1 MFDAYLSRWNLTPD
15 GAPIVTHA
23 ARLLPV
29 LHRGQPAM
37 LKVSHEEDEK
47 QGGVLMRWWDGHG
60 AARVLA
66 HDDEAIVLERATG
79 GRSLAEYARNGRD
92 DEATRIICGVLQ
104 ELHAPRPK
112 PLPELR
118 PLQSWFADLWPA
130 ARARGGILAESARHA
145 RVLLDS
151 PVPHLDRLFDYLV
164 PPRLDAA
171 AGIGTALLDLVKA
184 RRSGGFCLWV
194 FETNTPARGG
204 WRGAA
209 ALFVYAAAFSYAY
222 VQLDAGTGALLLFG
236 AVQVTLLLAGL
247 LRGERLGGQ
256 ALLGFLLALGGLL
269 FLLLPGASAPPLG
282 GALLMLLSGLAW
294 GLYTLLGRGGGDPL
308 AVSAGNFLRALAFAA
323 LLLLAFHGQLRLDG
337 AGLAYALLSGALAS
351 GLGYAVWYSALPGLT
366 AIQGASVQLSVPVLA
381 ALCGALLLGEPLAPR
396 LPPATLAVLGGI
408 ALILAPR
415 LGRAAREGA

>member
-1 MFDAYLSRWNLTPD
+1 MPDRRTLLLT
-15 GAPIVTHA
+15 
-23 ARLLPV
+23 V
-29 LHRGQPAM
+29 LAM
-37 LKVSHEEDEK
+37 LAFAGNSLLCRAALKDTAIDAVSFTA
-47 QGGVLMRWWDGHG
+47 L
-60 AARVLA
+60 
-66 HDDEAIVLERATG
+66 
-79 GRSLAEYARNGRD
+79 
-92 DEATRIICGVLQ
+92 
-104 ELHAPRPK
+104 
-112 PLPELR
+112 
-118 PLQSWFADLWPA
+118 
-130 ARARGGILAESARHA
+130 
-145 RVLLDS
+145 
-151 PVPHLDRLFDYLV
+151 RLFS
-164 PPRLDAA
+164 
-171 AGIGTALLDLVKA
+171 GALMLAILLHL
-184 RRSGGFCLWV
+184 RRGPA
-194 FETNTPARGG
+194 TPARGG

-209 ALFVYAAAFSYAY
+209 ALFVYAAAVSYAY

-269 FLLLPGASAPPLG
+269 FLVLPGASAPPLG

-415 LGRAAREGA
+415 LGRAAREDA